1 MTNELS
7 QRVVAINRVT
17 KVVKGGRNFSFSAL
31 VVTGDGKGRVGIG
44 KGKAGEVPESI
55 SKAGRV
61 AEKSLSFYHLK
72 DNRTIPHQVTGVFG
86 AVKVV
91 LRPAGPGTGLIAG
104 GPVRSVLEC
113 VGVKDILSKR
123 IGSRNPHNLVK
134 ATVNA
139 LSQLMDK
146 SATSSEA
153 HKKDE
158 KASLKNSK
166 SLDKN
171 KDLQE
176 NAPQQKRTELSQKNQ
191 VSPSAEEDKTQHK
204 KKTELSQKN
213 QASSSAEENQAQQ
226 HELLRQKMI
235 KTFEKLKNINL
246 IRKSDNLW
254 FSDNEKVKL
263 CVMTSKAYPSSS
275 TQKYWFTLTEK
286 GESFLEHSQESYVF
300 LGFLD
305 NDQSVYLIPYFDYK
319 NNFLSCDTTDRGRHI
334 RINQDLKWYFPN
346 NNPPKIDLLKFKVS
360 LTSLEKSPAEYKSKF
375 KTDRPSSK
383 SKKNMDWTKLQEMK
397 VFLIYKQIQEGG
409 NEKDLCQKLKQKDKT
424 FTCSLDSIKMKIRNI
439 ESLYEG
445 KGLENVS
452 SKNKEV
458 FKKYKDHS
466 IEKLKE
472 EIKEVEETD
481 NA

>member
-1 MTNELS
+1 MKEQMTNELS

-146 SATSSEA
+146 SADSSET

-158 KASLKNSK
+158 RASLKNSK

-171 KDLQE
+171 KAPQE
-176 NAPQQKRTELSQKNQ
+176 NAPQ
-191 VSPSAEEDKTQHK
+191 K
-204 KKTELSQKN
+204 KKTE
-213 QASSSAEENQAQQ
+213 
-226 HELLRQKMI
+226 
-235 KTFEKLKNINL
+235 
-246 IRKSDNLW
+246 
-254 FSDNEKVKL
+254 
-263 CVMTSKAYPSSS
+263 S
-275 TQKYWFTLTEK
+275 TAPL
-286 GESFLEHSQESYVF
+286 
-300 LGFLD
+300 
-305 NDQSVYLIPYFDYK
+305 
-319 NNFLSCDTTDRGRHI
+319 
-334 RINQDLKWYFPN
+334 
-346 NNPPKIDLLKFKVS
+346 
-360 LTSLEKSPAEYKSKF
+360 
-375 KTDRPSSK
+375 KTDSPSSK
-383 SKKNMDWTKLQEMK
+383 SKEKMKWTKLHEMK
-397 VFLIYKQIQEGG
+397 VFLIYKQIQEGRS
-409 NEKDLCQKLKQKDKT
+409 EEDLCQELKQEDKT

-439 ESLYEG
+439 ESLDAG

-452 SKNKEV
+452 SKNKEI
-458 FKKYKDHS
+458 FKQYKDHS

-472 EIKEVEETD
+472 EIKKVEETG